1 MAKNLIIQMHDNLKK
16 FKRFLYRALVLALFV
31 VAVMSEQSGGLSAQ
45 EASSEPLKIGTFLAI
60 SGQATFIGA
69 PALATLKLYVEL
81 LNIQGGVLGRKI
93 ELIDYDIGTDPRTA
107 QIAVRRLIYF
117 DKVDVIIGGST
128 LGASMAVLPIISAAK
143 VPFIAL
149 ANSGILLDPVRS
161 WVFKSSQT
169 HRMACNTIMH
179 DIQERGIEF
188 IALISGDNGFA
199 STTKVHCL
207 DIAKT
212 LGISVVSDEVYRSQT
227 RNILKPLNRIRM
239 TSNVQAVI
247 NIDFGSSPAYVTRG
261 FRELGFD
268 IPLYQTHGVAKLE
281 YLDFSGIAAEGVRL
295 PVPPI
300 VIAEKL
306 DDADPIKSILLGYI
320 KLYEGRW
327 EVRPSVY
334 GSYAFDALQL
344 YVSAVRRARSFERDK
359 IRQALEGTVGYVGAN
374 GVVRMSPENHM
385 GLYFKAFRMVEVQD
399 GEWMPID

>member
-31 VAVMSEQSGGLSAQ
+31 VAVMSGQSGGLSAQ
-45 EASSEPLKIGTFLAI
+45 EASSEPLKIGTFLSI
-60 SGQATFIGA
+60 TGQATFIGA

-128 LGASMAVLPIISAAK
+128 LGASMAVLPIISEAK

-179 DIQERGIEF
+179 DIQESGIEF

-268 IPLYQTHGVAKLE
+268 IPLYQTHGVAKLD

-295 PVPPI
+295 PFPPI

-359 IRQALEGTVGYVGAN
+359 IRQALEGTVDYVGAN

-385 GLYFKAFRMVEVQD
+385 GLYFKAFRMVEVRD